1 MKKLITLFL
10 VLIAGASIHAAIING
25 VCTKDLSWSLN
36 TDDGILT
43 LTGRGDMT
51 TTGSGPQSSSYAPLT
66 ESPWYDYR
74 SYIKFVSL
82 PEGLTSIRRLAF
94 DGCKGLTSV
103 TIPDSVTVIG
113 EHAFTLCT
121 GLTTVT
127 IGNGVTGIGDGAFS
141 DCSALTS
148 LTIGKS
154 VTSIGINALPS
165 SLKHLTIYATTP
177 PSPPSI
183 DIKGVDKATC
193 KLYVPAES
201 IDAYANAPW
210 WEDFA
215 SIRAIGSRFIVKF
228 LDWNGDVLSSQEV
241 DSGEDAIAPANPT
254 REGYTFIGWDK
265 EFTNITEDLV
275 VTAQYQINRFEVIF
289 KDWDG
294 TVLKSDSVDWNTAAI
309 APANP
314 SREGYTFIGWDKEFS
329 RVTEDLSITALYEFG
344 ESKTVTV
351 IFANSTDDSE
361 LLRQQLSMKVPL
373 APEITGFTFLGW
385 FPIAAI
391 FDEPENTITI
401 QAVYQADIPSSAPAV
416 YANPAN
422 PAEKLIKNGN
432 VYILTDDKIY
442 TTQGLLIK

>member
-1 MKKLITLFL
+1 MKKVITLFL

-51 TTGSGPQSSSYAPLT
+51 TTGSGPQSSYAPFAD
-66 ESPWYDYR
+66 SPWYDYR

-82 PEGLTSIRRLAF
+82 PEGLTSIRRIAF
-94 DGCKGLTSV
+94 YECKGLTSV

-127 IGNGVTGIGDGAFS
+127 IGNGVTSIGDGAFS

-228 LDWNGDVLSSQEV
+228 LDWNGDVLSSQEIDGGAAAV
-241 DSGEDAIAPANPT
+241 APAPPA
-254 REGYTFIGWDK
+254 RAGYTFIGWDK
-265 EFTNITEDLV
+265 D
-275 VTAQYQINRFEVIF
+275 
-289 KDWDG
+289 
-294 TVLKSDSVDWNTAAI
+294 
-309 APANP
+309 
-314 SREGYTFIGWDKEFS
+314 FS

-351 IFANSTDDSE
+351 IFANSTDNSE
-361 LLRQQLSMKVPL
+361 VLRQQLSMKVPL

-385 FPIAAI
+385 FPMAAI

-401 QAVYQADIPSSAPAV
+401 QAVYQSSVPTDHSADV
-416 YANPAN
+416 VVNPAN
-422 PAEKLIKNGN
+422 KAQKLIRNGN

>member
-1 MKKLITLFL
+1 MRKIFTLFL

-51 TTGSGPQSSSYAPLT
+51 KSSYAPLT

-82 PEGLTSIRRLAF
+82 PEGLTSISRLAF

-127 IGNGVTGIGDGAFS
+127 IGNGVTGIRDGAFS

-228 LDWNGDVLSSQEV
+228 LDWNGDVLSSQEIDGGAAAV
-241 DSGEDAIAPANPT
+241 APATPA
-254 REGYTFIGWDK
+254 RAGYTFIGWDK
-265 EFTNITEDLV
+265 D
-275 VTAQYQINRFEVIF
+275 
-289 KDWDG
+289 
-294 TVLKSDSVDWNTAAI
+294 
-309 APANP
+309 
-314 SREGYTFIGWDKEFS
+314 FS

-361 LLRQQLSMKVPL
+361 VLRQQLSMKVPL

-385 FPIAAI
+385 FPMAAI
-391 FDEPENTITI
+391 FDEPGNAITI
-401 QAVYQADIPSSAPAV
+401 QAVYQSSVPTDHPADV
-416 YANPAN
+416 VVNPAN
-422 PAEKLIKNGN
+422 KAQKLIRNGN